1 MHYSINQ
8 NSTIIVASQF
18 LYFFW
23 SFSLFLE
30 IIKIIS
36 KTCSNNTQK
45 KSFTTHEISFFF
57 SLVIQHKETFKRL
70 NITFFSFEC
79 VWDIN
84 KHFFLFF
91 YFFEAFLSDFWH
103 FITKIPIISNWIS
116 PYGTRRRRF
125 EIFLGLKC
133 YNLRKLLSK
142 KCTALRLR
150 LLLDRMSNAHWH
162 EWERTQQ
169 ISPSSLLLNL
179 HSRSVSL
186 SFFSLSLP
194 LHHLFLHLFFLQ
206 PRSSDMLVVGYK
218 NIFLDICVFANTHS
232 DHIQVVQN

>member
-45 KSFTTHEISFFF
+45 NLSQRTKFPFFL
-57 SLVIQHKETFKRL
+57 SRNSTQRDLQEAQH
-70 NITFFSFEC
+70 NFFSFEC

-125 EIFLGLKC
+125 EIFLGLKF